1 MSATKKIDLI
11 SIDGLHFLSAL
22 SLQNV
27 ALANQIQELK
37 KRNIQ
42 RKARIN
48 SLQTESDRLFGHLAG
63 QLDKQKNGMTQ
74 LDKKLSEI
82 ETMKGLLQKRGF
94 ENHELQLTNEK
105 MAAQIKI
112 LEQFI
117 IGSDDINESS

>member
-42 RKARIN
+42 RKERIN
-48 SLQTESDRLFGHLAG
+48 SLQTESDRLFEHLAG

-82 ETMKGLLQKRGF
+82 ETMKGLLQKRGL

-105 MAAQIKI
+105 LAAQIKI

-117 IGSDDINESS
+117 VGSDDINE

>member
-37 KRNIQ
+37 KRNLQ
-42 RKARIN
+42 RKERFN
-48 SLQTESDRLFGHLAG
+48 NLQTESDRLFEHLAG

-74 LDKKLSEI
+74 LDKKLSEND
-82 ETMKGLLQKRGF
+82 TMKELLQKRGL

-105 MAAQIKI
+105 LAAQIKI

-117 IGSDDINESS
+117 VGSDDINE

>member
-1 MSATKKIDLI
+1 MSATKKIDLV
-11 SIDGLHFLSAL
+11 SIEGLHFLSAL

-42 RKARIN
+42 RKERIN

>member
-37 KRNIQ
+37 KRNLQ
-42 RKARIN
+42 RKERFN
-48 SLQTESDRLFGHLAG
+48 NLQTESDRLFEHLAG

-82 ETMKGLLQKRGF
+82 ETMKGLLQKRGL

>member
-11 SIDGLHFLSAL
+11 SNDGLHFLSAL

-42 RKARIN
+42 RKERIN

-63 QLDKQKNGMTQ
+63 QLDNQKNAMTQ
-74 LDKKLSEI
+74 LDKKLSEND
-82 ETMKGLLQKRGF
+82 TMKGLLQERGL
-94 ENHELQLTNEK
+94 ENHELQLTNENL
-105 MAAQIKI
+105 AEQIKI

>member
-42 RKARIN
+42 RKERIN
-48 SLQTESDRLFGHLAG
+48 SLQTESDRLFEHLAG

-74 LDKKLSEI
+74 LDKKLSEND
-82 ETMKGLLQKRGF
+82 TMKELLQKRGL

-105 MAAQIKI
+105 LAAQIKI

-117 IGSDDINESS
+117 VGSDDINE